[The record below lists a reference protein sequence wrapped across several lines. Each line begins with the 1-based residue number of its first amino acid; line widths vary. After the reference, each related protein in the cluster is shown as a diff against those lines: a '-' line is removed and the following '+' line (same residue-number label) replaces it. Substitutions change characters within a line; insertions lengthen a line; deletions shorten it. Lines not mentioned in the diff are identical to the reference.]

1 MIFNAHNLEG
11 EVWKE
16 EYLLLIKGA
25 EAILEIDDLEIVSA
39 DQVDV
44 RGASARLRGDIYLED
59 NSAVAA
65 IGMLLAVALCDIIFL
80 GGAREG
86 PPEANRTNFVRIQ
99 FDSLGVGPSIDGLA
113 VGSVGVLRSVKLV
126 LEQDASQVLLD
137 HF

>member
-86 PPEANRTNFVRIQ
+86 SPEANRTNFVRIQ